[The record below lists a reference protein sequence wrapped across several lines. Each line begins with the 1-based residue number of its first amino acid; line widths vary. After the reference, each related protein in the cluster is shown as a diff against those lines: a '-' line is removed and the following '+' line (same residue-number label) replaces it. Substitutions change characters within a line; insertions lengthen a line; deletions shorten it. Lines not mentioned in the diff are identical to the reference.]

1 MERFIRK
8 EPQVSPPLNQT
19 LDQGIAPNT
28 SDANEPN
35 NNEIDKE

>member
-8 EPQVSPPLNQT
+8 EPQVPPLNQT